1 MRRRVMD
8 NMISFVST
16 NFLHAAPILAA
27 GGIAI
32 AIILERM
39 KALLITYPI
48 SNGPAFFE
56 KIRDLIMSDRL
67 SEALSLCDQYKSK
80 PVALVVKEGLLRAH
94 QPEDLIYEGLTL
106 AVSEAN
112 AIVQVRT
119 GYLATIANVATLLG
133 LFGTIVGLIHSFE
146 AVGSANAQQRSA
158 LLAAGISTAM
168 NATMMG
174 LAVAIP
180 CMVIF
185 SFLMNKTNR
194 LGTDIE
200 QAAIR
205 IMDIIKQRYYEAEV
219 EPFRRGKEKRV

>member
-1 MRRRVMD
+1 MD